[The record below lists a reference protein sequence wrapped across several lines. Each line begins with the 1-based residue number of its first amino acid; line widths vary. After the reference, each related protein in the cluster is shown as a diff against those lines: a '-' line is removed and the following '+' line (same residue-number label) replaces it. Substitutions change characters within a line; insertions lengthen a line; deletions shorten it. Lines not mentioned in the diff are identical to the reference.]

1 MRKRD
6 VLGALT
12 LGFGLWALVVGL
24 SWQAFND
31 VFIGVCGDYW
41 RGFIGGRLFACLRL
55 LLVFCNWREF
65 VGGFIG
71 GRLSEFYWRFV
82 IGESL
87 VVVLFDLVLFGF
99 GESLV
104 EFGGGRFSRFGN
116 FLQFFFGGR
125 LFACLRLIL
134 AFCNW

>member
-41 RGFIGGRLFACLRL
+41 RGFIGGRVIGVCWRAFVGQRL
-55 LLVFCNWREF
+55 LAGVC
-65 VGGFIG
+65 
-71 GRLSEFYWRFV
+71 
-82 IGESL
+82 
-87 VVVLFDLVLFGF
+87 
-99 GESLV
+99 
-104 EFGGGRFSRFGN
+104 
-116 FLQFFFGGR
+116 
-125 LFACLRLIL
+125 
-134 AFCNW
+134 